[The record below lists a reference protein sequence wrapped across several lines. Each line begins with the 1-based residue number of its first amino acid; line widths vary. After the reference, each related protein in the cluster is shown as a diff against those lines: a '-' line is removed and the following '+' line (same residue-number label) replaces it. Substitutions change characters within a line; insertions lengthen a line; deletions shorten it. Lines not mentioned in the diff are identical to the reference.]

1 MSLTASTGP
10 FSGKSPGRFNFDF
23 ETPTGTV
30 VFWDPVPQ
38 RIHGIVAGETVV
50 DSTNAKLLHAT
61 GHLPVYSVR
70 DGLLQERP
78 ATQWSR

>member
-1 MSLTASTGP
+1 
-10 FSGKSPGRFNFDF
+10 
-23 ETPTGTV
+23 
-30 VFWDPVPQ
+30 VPQ
-38 RIHGIVAGETVV
+38 RIRGIVGGETVV
-50 DSTNAKLLHAT
+50 DSTDVKLLHAT